1 MRRLY
6 ILIFLSL
13 TACFNEEKIDSGQP
27 FSFIRYYNGGGND
40 EAIAIKETS
49 DHGYI
54 ILANTT
60 RDGLSKIKLIKTDK
74 EGNAE
79 WIKTYP
85 ESPVANVNY
94 TGYGIDLLPKKGGF
108 VIVGEYKESQNSKLL
123 ILTVN
128 YDGVQN
134 KIAAIQDKVVA
145 GQLQGKAVVVKM
157 NADSV
162 VQGFYILSKIIN
174 DNTND
179 MALGEFKVDL
189 SVKWIRN
196 YGAGEADLTNKLYV
210 NSASSDTSFVWGGSV
225 IRGEFSDIRLVK
237 SKPDRQ
243 NTDYDLPIGNP
254 VSNESGN
261 DIFRFGLGYAIVGN
275 SDEFSASSDQE
286 IIFKVVDPTGVQISS
301 ANYPIKVNANGEV
314 VTDGEPVPG
323 DKVGNAIAT
332 TQDGGLLL
340 VGTVPSN
347 TALRFGKGG
356 DDLYLIKISLMGD
369 VIWQKNIGSR
379 NDEQGV
385 AALQS
390 SDGGYIILATSTF
403 AGLRTV
409 MLLKTDKN
417 GEIE

>member
-6 ILIFLSL
+6 ILILLSL
-13 TACFNEEKIDSGQP
+13 TACFNEEKIDSGRP

-40 EAIAIKETS
+40 EAIAIRETS
-49 DHGYI
+49 DRGYI

-85 ESPVANVNY
+85 EPPAANVNY

-108 VIVGEYKESQNSKLL
+108 VIVGEYKGTQSSELL

-134 KIAAIQDKVVA
+134 KLEIQNQNDQE
-145 GQLQGKAVVVKM
+145 QLQGKAVVVKL

-189 SVKWIRN
+189 SNKWLRN
-196 YGAGEADLTNKLYV
+196 YGAGEANLTNKLYM
-210 NSASSDTSFVWGGSV
+210 NTSSSDTSFVWGGTV
-225 IRGEFSDIRLVK
+225 IRSGLSSDIRLVK
-237 SKPDRQ
+237 TKLNRQ

-254 VSNESGN
+254 DFNESGN
-261 DIFRFGLGYAIVGN
+261 DIFRFGLGYAIIGN
-275 SDEFSASSDQE
+275 SNEFSASGDQE
-286 IIFKVVDPTGVQISS
+286 IIYKVVDPSGVQISTAS
-301 ANYPIKVNANGEV
+301 YPIKVNANGEV
-314 VTDGEPVPG
+314 VNEGEPVPG
-323 DKVGNAIAT
+323 DKSGNAIAT

-347 TALRFGKGG
+347 TALQFGKGG
-356 DDLYLIKISLMGD
+356 DDLYLIKISLMGG

-409 MLLKTDKN
+409 MLLKTTPS